1 MKTSSEIHFSLSE
14 PKDPIS
20 SDLPMRKWLYTWLL
34 DPHVQ
39 GNYHKGIDQWVGL
52 LIVGNLLALLL
63 EHVPTV
69 YLPYKTWFH
78 AFDVFSVGVFTVEYL
93 LRLYLAPEDH
103 EFGHTRHKHW
113 SYVKSPFALIDFLAV
128 APFYLQAFVPVDLRV
143 LRFLRLLRILKLF
156 RVLIP
161 AWHEFV
167 KVNRGRTFRQKVHAV
182 VYPGEFG
189 GTLHHIFDTFIV
201 VWVIVSVIAVVLESV
216 QSFHYIFNMEFI
228 ILDAVAVG
236 IFTVEYCLR
245 LYCCV
250 ENPGFANSVWGRI
263 RHAKS
268 ATAIIDLLAVL
279 PFFLEAFLHHLF
291 DLRFL
296 RVFRLLRLLKLTRY
310 TGATATLT
318 KVIAREWPVLAASA
332 FVMLLLVI
340 MTASLGYLFEH
351 EAQPDKFENI
361 PQSIYWAVITLA
373 SVGYGDIS
381 PVTPMGRLMTII
393 LALLGIGIFA
403 IPAALLSSAFSDQLR
418 IERETLTNELYE
430 MLADGVI
437 DEEER
442 DQIKREA
449 KRLHLSEEEVE
460 RLIVKARKER
470 ELKEDVSVL
479 PLHKIAE
486 TSAHA
491 VEHYKVLIAQIRQLG
506 IMTHAARFEK
516 AAAQQHRL
524 SAEELDIW
532 WQIQGK
538 TASSKAE
545 TAKPAVKKPTPSK
558 AAAPV
563 AQSTAVKKAAP
574 PKRAAPAKKALLTQS
589 AAPAKR
595 AVVVKKV
602 AAAPQTVANPK
613 PNAVK
618 KTVAQK
624 TAMKNAVA
632 KKTPAPKTK
641 TDPQAE

>member
-1 MKTSSEIHFSLSE
+1 MKSSSEHHFSLHD
-14 PKDPIS
+14 PKDQIPS
-20 SDLPMRKWLYTWLL
+20 GLPMRQWLYRWLL
-34 DPHVQ
+34 DPHVH
-39 GNYHKGIDQWVGL
+39 GNYHKAIDHWVGL
-52 LIVGNLLALLL
+52 LIVANLMALML
-63 EHVPTV
+63 EHMPAIYT
-69 YLPYKTWFH
+69 PYKAWFH
-78 AFDVFSVGVFTVEYL
+78 AFDVLSVTVFTVEYL

-103 EFGHTRHKHW
+103 EFSHAKHKRW

-167 KVNRGRTFRQKVHAV
+167 EANQGRTFRQKVHAL
-182 VYPGEFG
+182 VYPGELG

-201 VWVIVSVIAVVLESV
+201 VWVVLSVIAVVLESV
-216 QSFHYIFNMEFI
+216 HSIHYIFNLEFI

-250 ENPGFANSVWGRI
+250 ENPEYENSAWGRL

-268 ATAIIDLLAVL
+268 ATAVIDLLAVL

-318 KVIAREWPVLAASA
+318 RVIAREWPVLAASA

-418 IERETLTNELYE
+418 IERETLKNELYE
-430 MLADGVI
+430 MLADGVL
-437 DEEER
+437 DEDESE
-442 DQIKREA
+442 QIRREA
-449 KRLHLSEEEVE
+449 KRLHLSEEEVD
-460 RLIVKARKER
+460 RLIIKARKER

-479 PLHKIAE
+479 PLHKIAQ
-486 TSAHA
+486 TSTHA

-506 IMTHAARFEK
+506 ILTHEGRFVKTAVQEG
-516 AAAQQHRL
+516 RL
-524 SAEELDIW
+524 TPQELELW
-532 WQIQGK
+532 WGIQGK
-538 TASSKAE
+538 APAKAE
-545 TAKPAVKKPTPSK
+545 PVKKTPRK
-558 AAAPV
+558 AV
-563 AQSTAVKKAAP
+563 AKKAAP
-574 PKRAAPAKKALLTQS
+574 ASKTVS
-589 AAPAKR
+589 A
-595 AVVVKKV
+595 
-602 AAAPQTVANPK
+602 
-613 PNAVK
+613 K
-618 KTVAQK
+618 KTVPAI
-624 TAMKNAVA
+624 TATVAPKAAA
-632 KKTPAPKTK
+632 KKVTPRKTVRRK
-641 TDPQAE
+641 PDPDPDLA